1 MKRKEIY
8 TYEAPWIT
16 YTMSWCRRPE
26 QQHRF
31 KLAVGS
37 YIEEYNNSFEIIQ
50 LKDQSLKSVDKEAPA
65 YSPEAGG
72 SEEGADEEDRCV
84 GFEKLHE
91 FIHPYPATKVMFAP
105 PSTSSSTSSDKGDG
119 QSTWGN
125 SWGNST
131 ISSSSTGAS
140 AESGKSGNSG
150 AGGGQGGHTDR
161 DLLITTGDYMRLW
174 AVETENDSGGDSSS
188 GGGSTVVNLGVL
200 NNNKHVEYC
209 APLTSFDWNE
219 VDPSIVACCSID
231 TTCTIWDVEAMA
243 PKTQLIAHDK
253 EVYDLAFACGKDI
266 FGTVGADA
274 SLRVFDLRS
283 LEHST
288 ILYESRDLAPLLK
301 IIWNKQNP
309 NYLATIEAEGQKAII
324 LDIRVPS
331 IPLVEL
337 RGHDSSLNS
346 IAWAPHSAN
355 HICTCGDDRQALIW
369 DVSSFKQESMPSVER
384 VNMKGDTKGLA
395 GSSVASITGAGIMD
409 EPILAFSAEG
419 EINQLQ
425 WCSSHE
431 DWVAIC
437 FNKSVSILKV

>member
-26 QQHRF
+26 QQNRF
-31 KLAVGS
+31 KIAVGS
-37 YIEEYNNSFEIIQ
+37 YVEEYNNGFEIIQ
-50 LKDQSLKSVDKEAPA
+50 LKDQSLKTANGEAPA
-65 YSPEAGG
+65 YTSGTG
-72 SEEGADEEDRCV
+72 TDEEEHCV

-91 FIHPYPATKVMFAP
+91 FVHPYPATKVMFAP
-105 PSTSSSTSSDKGDG
+105 PSTSSSTSGDKADG
-119 QSTWGN
+119 GSLGG
-125 SWGNST
+125 SST
-131 ISSSSTGAS
+131 ISSSSAG
-140 AESGKSGNSG
+140 GGGNTVQNENKG

-174 AVETENDSGGDSSS
+174 AVETENDPDGRGI
-188 GGGSTVVNLGVL
+188 STVVNLGVL

-231 TTCTIWDVEAMA
+231 TTCTIWDVETMS

-288 ILYESRDLAPLLK
+288 ILYESPDLSPLLK

-309 NYLATIEAEGQKAII
+309 NYLATIEAEGNKAII

-337 RGHDSSLNS
+337 LGHNSSLNS

-369 DVSSFKQESMPSVER
+369 DVSSFKTESSPNTSVGGS
-384 VNMKGDTKGLA
+384 VGGGMGQGL
-395 GSSVASITGAGIMD
+395 GSHSAASMTGAGVMED
-409 EPILAFSAEG
+409 PILAFSAEG

-437 FNKSVSILKV
+437 FSNSVSILKV